1 MYLYCIFLGGIKMNQ
16 IYTLKEQIILLKEI
30 CEVHYSVKEFILY

>member
-1 MYLYCIFLGGIKMNQ
+1 MNQ